1 MGGPKGPPK
10 VFVET
15 GSRDP
20 PASLMHRCTSE
31 TITYDKAICTKP
43 LARQGCA
50 AY

>member
-31 TITYDKAICTKP
+31 TITYDKAICTRA
-43 LARQGCA
+43 LARQIQA
-50 AY
+50 